1 MDRPAAAASPAP
13 RARCRVLAGSS
24 SSCHPWSTNLADWS
38 VWSANGPATGEGHER
53 ADGHRRTLA
62 PPGPHPWHAVARP
75 WCRALRRARRRSAG
89 RRDHARRPDRARH
102 PGGRPGGRAG
112 LFAHDGRDVST
123 SLGLGR
129 PSSLRASAPCCLPTA
144 RMQPAFEAACGA
156 AASTSA
162 WSRRSGLARL
172 RSAGA
177 EVAFTVGMA
186 TCWWRRPA
194 RR

>member
-1 MDRPAAAASPAP
+1 MAASPAP

-24 SSCHPWSTNLADWS
+24 SSCHPWSTTSSRLVGFGLQMVQPQVRGMSEPTAIVAPWRPRVLTPGMPSLDPG
-38 VWSANGPATGEGHER
+38 VER
-53 ADGHRRTLA
+53 YVVRGGGL
-62 PPGPHPWHAVARP
+62 
-75 WCRALRRARRRSAG
+75 LG

-112 LFAHDGRDVST
+112 PVRPRRPGCVDIARPSAG
-123 SLGLGR
+123 
-129 PSSLRASAPCCLPTA
+129 PSSLRSSAPCCLPTA

-162 WSRRSGLARL
+162 WSRRSDCSARIARQVPRRRS
-172 RSAGA
+172 RSARPA
-177 EVAFTVGMA
+177 I
-186 TCWWRRPA
+186 CWWRRPV